1 VLSEVK
7 FLTLARYY
15 CHQPTIDT
23 RTQSEA
29 GCRSNGTVD
38 VPCFAAPNVTC
49 GGVMFNGT
57 ECSFAEER
65 SCRYVKLCGGVPCY
79 SYRVAVALSLFLG
92 MLGIDR
98 FYLGYPAI
106 GLAKLCTLGFMFIG
120 HLVDFLLI
128 LVQAVG
134 PADRS
139 SYFNPYYGPVHYS
152 INSTD
157 PFLPASEQCA

>member
-1 VLSEVK
+1 
-7 FLTLARYY
+7 
-15 CHQPTIDT
+15 
-23 RTQSEA
+23 
-29 GCRSNGTVD
+29 
-38 VPCFAAPNVTC
+38 
-49 GGVMFNGT
+49 
-57 ECSFAEER
+57 
-65 SCRYVKLCGGVPCY
+65 
-79 SYRVAVALSLFLG
+79 

-106 GLAKLCTLGFMFIG
+106 GETPDTLNHGSYSFHILSPPHPALLSLPASLLSFKSLLATSLLLPHLVPHSPFPSLLHFPHILTPPFSPSPPSGLAKLCTLGFMFIG

-157 PFLPASEQCA
+157 PFLPASDQCA